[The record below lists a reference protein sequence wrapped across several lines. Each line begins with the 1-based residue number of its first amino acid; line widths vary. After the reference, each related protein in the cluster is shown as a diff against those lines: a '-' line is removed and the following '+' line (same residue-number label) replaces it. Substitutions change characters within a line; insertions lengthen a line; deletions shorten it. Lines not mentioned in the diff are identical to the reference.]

1 MSARRCSE
9 IVATKEEHAAELESI
24 YAGAGCRSA
33 LRAGAADPQVHAL
46 KSRVRTLQDKIQQQ
60 SGVIVELME
69 EVERLA
75 EVENAM
81 GVRSLLYFRC
91 TCTHR

>member
-1 MSARRCSE
+1 
-9 IVATKEEHAAELESI
+9 VKGEHAAELEGMEAA
-24 YAGAGCRSA
+24 AGGRSA
-33 LRAGAADPQVHAL
+33 ARMRESRESDPIVVALR
-46 KSRVRTLQDKIQQQ
+46 SRVRTLQDKVQQQ

-81 GVRSLLYFRC
+81 GVRCIRC
-91 TCTHR
+91 